1 MPECHTSTHTIT
13 MSPRQTL
20 PGALSWQ
27 IAVVVCMKRA
37 GIELKGRSGCLTV
50 ALGELGVSG
59 CHVVLWRSF
68 WVPAVVLWPHS
79 CLTVSSR
86 MDFYMPKRGKK
97 NKKRWMEQNK
107 TTILHNS
114 FHRPIQ
120 PYSPKLDISNS
131 PLGDHGWA
139 KPPVTMTISL
149 RTF

>member
-68 WVPAVVLWPHS
+68 WVPAVVLMPY
-79 CLTVSSR
+79 CLLKNGFLHAKER
-86 MDFYMPKRGKK
+86 EK